1 MLTITKGMVEIEPVS
16 GSGSKTKV
24 NGVPLTG
31 RKKLSHKDRLLFGKI
46 LHHRPRNCG
55 VRTK

>member
-1 MLTITKGMVEIEPVS
+1 MLSCKKNVVEIEPVS

-31 RKKLSHKDRLLFGKI
+31 KKKLTHRDRILFG
-46 LHHRPRNCG
+46 LY
-55 VRTK
+55 